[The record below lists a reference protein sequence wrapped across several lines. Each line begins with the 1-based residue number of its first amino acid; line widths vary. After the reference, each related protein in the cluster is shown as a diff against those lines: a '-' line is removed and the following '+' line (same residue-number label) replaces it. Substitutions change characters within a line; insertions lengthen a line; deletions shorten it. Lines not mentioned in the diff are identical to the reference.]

1 MVDMVD
7 MAAAVAGVDMVGMAE
22 VIGATEADTTGVDTT
37 TEGITAA
44 HITMTDTTE
53 APITITGP
61 LTESASVLA
70 DMVTVGAGTA
80 GITGADKRVKFII
93 RSSRLGRQSRL
104 GSILCNERHSGQS

>member
-1 MVDMVD
+1 MVD
-7 MAAAVAGVDMVGMAE
+7 MAAVAEEDTAA
-22 VIGATEADTTGVDTT
+22 VIGATEAAATTGVDTT

-70 DMVTVGAGTA
+70 DMAAVCAGTA
-80 GITGADKRVKFII
+80 GITGADKRSFKFFI
-93 RSSRLGRQSRL
+93 RASHLSRQSRR
-104 GSILCNERHSGQS
+104 GSGRSERWRFIPETDNAQ

>member
-1 MVDMVD
+1 MVD
-7 MAAAVAGVDMVGMAE
+7 MAAAVEEVDTAA
-22 VIGATEADTTGVDTT
+22 VIGATEAAATTGVDTT

-44 HITMTDTTE
+44 HITMPHTTE
-53 APITITGP
+53 VLITITAP
-61 LTESASVLA
+61 PTESALALA

-104 GSILCNERHSGQS
+104 GSILCKERHSGQS

>member
-7 MAAAVAGVDMVGMAE
+7 MAAAVAGVDTGV
-22 VIGATEADTTGVDTT
+22 VIGATEAVATGVDTT
-37 TEGITAA
+37 TEVITAA
-44 HITMTDTTE
+44 HITMTHTME
-53 APITITGP
+53 ALITITAP
-61 LTESASVLA
+61 PTESASVLA

-93 RSSRLGRQSRL
+93 RSLRLSRQSRL